1 MTEGNVP
8 RGVRNFKKNAEKL
21 FQLEITSLSILGE
34 DIFNRVNSFWRS
46 FAFLKRNCDLIK
58 WLGSSGTLSS
68 FSAFFLNTEKEGYR
82 YFIKMS
88 PEGEKFVIGLSDD
101 IADLLEIILLA
112 KEACDLSNQVS
123 EQRKLKRIDEIKQN
137 TINFLP
143 RATKN
148 LDGIVKILWP
158 EVSMNNEGDLSG
170 LGSYN
175 SALLYGIQSLDLKD
189 MQIQDYSD
197 ELEKKDGALKE
208 KEKELKDQIESLKN
222 TKSEKTSK
230 DFSHEYAEIR
240 EKVENQTNLFGQLHF
255 KIFLL
260 RLITYAIPIC
270 LFVFHA
276 CEFFGYR
283 CKEAPNFMK
292 SSFFVGENSKEKTT
306 KEADLKFKQNSQKN
320 SQKNSNE
327 SESYLYFH
335 LALITTLLIA
345 FQQLRSAIAE
355 MKAKKNLIEVYRH
368 RELVARNF
376 NEMRQIVVG
385 DVSSQIEVT
394 KSAAKALF
402 ENEPSIKENS
412 TSTKDFGITN
422 NFRPGVGIQ

>member
-8 RGVRNFKKNAEKL
+8 RGVKNFKKNAENL

-34 DIFNRVNSFWRS
+34 DIFNRVGSFWRS
-46 FAFLKRNCDLIK
+46 FAFIKQNCDLIK
-58 WLGSSGTLSS
+58 WLGSSGTEIP
-68 FSAFFLNTEKEGYR
+68 FSAFFLNKEKDGYQ
-82 YFIKMS
+82 YFVKMF

-112 KEACDLSNQVS
+112 KEACDHSNQVS
-123 EQRKLKRIDEIKQN
+123 EQRQLKRIDEIKQN

-158 EVSMNNEGDLSG
+158 EVSINNEGDLSR
-170 LGSYN
+170 LGRLN

-197 ELEKKDGALKE
+197 ELEKKDGALKKKE
-208 KEKELKDQIESLKN
+208 KKEKELKDQIESLKN

-230 DFSHEYAEIR
+230 DISHEYVEIR
-240 EKVENQTNLFGQLHF
+240 KKVENQTNLFRQLHF
-255 KIFLL
+255 KICLL

-283 CKEAPNFMK
+283 WKEAPNFMK
-292 SSFFVGENSKEKTT
+292 SSFFVGENSKEKTS
-306 KEADLKFKQNSQKN
+306 KKADLKSKQNSQKN
-320 SQKNSNE
+320 SNE
-327 SESYLYFH
+327 LNSYLYFH

-355 MKAKKNLIEVYRH
+355 MKAKKNLIEVYRQ

-422 NFRPGVGIQ
+422 NFRPDVGIK